1 MIPVLKTKWL
11 GPYTSKEEASEAIK
25 KEIPADADILRIK
38 YKTFEYDSGISKEFY
53 CKARYIL
60 PLPTKKEFLVAEAGY
75 DVNGDINRYTREKA
89 EQAALEKVPKDAYV
103 FKITLIDRAPESP
116 IREYW
121 QAMVYYTFQI

>member
-1 MIPVLKTKWL
+1 MIHVLKTKWL

-38 YKTFEYDSGISKEFY
+38 YKTFEYDSGISAEYY

-60 PLPTKKEFLVAEAGY
+60 PSPAKKEFHVVEAGY
-75 DVNGDINRYTREKA
+75 DVNGDISRYTREKA